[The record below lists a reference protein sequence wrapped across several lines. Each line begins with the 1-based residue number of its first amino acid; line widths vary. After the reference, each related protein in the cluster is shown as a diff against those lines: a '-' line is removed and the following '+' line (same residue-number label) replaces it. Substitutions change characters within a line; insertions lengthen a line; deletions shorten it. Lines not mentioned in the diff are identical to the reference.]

1 MPRQATIACSHRMT
15 LVPSV
20 LSITMGD
27 DRSRYFAVKPAPACA
42 PSGDDQRRPPPPHA
56 GQAAWLV
63 RRRPANGRRSVGI
76 YVSRC
81 GCQALPLDLP
91 HVRSADTRER
101 GTGCLRGG
109 HAATSSCGG
118 GRASSDGR
126 WRFLRCF
133 RRGVLAGGFF
143 DRFCIHVQMVWNRP
157 LTMATATALI
167 PVMRAAATMGSSNL
181 MGTST
186 TPGQATTSRVPAS
199 HAPCLILSLIGAF
212 SGKPSGLFHRQTR
225 CPGSRHRKSTSRARP
240 AYPSSCP
247 PGMAPGTAWPPASAG
262 LLSMPPGHRRCPRTP
277 RQTTPSRRTGR
288 IVTRRRPPK
297 DWAGHESNRGPGGN
311 EVLVGDADL
320 PHDLL
325 DARDGR
331 PG

>member
-42 PSGDDQRRPPPPHA
+42 PSAMISADHLHRTPVR
-56 GQAAWLV
+56 AARLV
-63 RRRPANGRRSVGI
+63 RRRPANGRRSAGI

-91 HVRSADTRER
+91 HVRSADTWER
-101 GTGCLRGG
+101 GTECLPGG

-126 WRFLRCF
+126 WRFLRCV
-133 RRGVLAGGFF
+133 RRGLLAGGFF

-157 LTMATATALI
+157 LTMATATALV

-199 HAPCLILSLIGAF
+199 HASCLILSLIGAF
-212 SGKPSGLFHRQTR
+212 SGKPSGRFHRQTR
-225 CPGSRHRKSTSRARP
+225 CPGSRHRESTSRARP
-240 AYPSSCP
+240 AWLVHARRAWLREP
-247 PGMAPGTAWPPASAG
+247 PGRR
-262 LLSMPPGHRRCPRTP
+262 HRQDC
-277 RQTTPSRRTGR
+277 
-288 IVTRRRPPK
+288 
-297 DWAGHESNRGPGGN
+297 
-311 EVLVGDADL
+311 
-320 PHDLL
+320 
-325 DARDGR
+325 
-331 PG
+331 

>member
-1 MPRQATIACSHRMT
+1 MISADHLHRT
-15 LVPSV
+15 PV
-20 LSITMGD
+20 
-27 DRSRYFAVKPAPACA
+27 R
-42 PSGDDQRRPPPPHA
+42 
-56 GQAAWLV
+56 AARLV
-63 RRRPANGRRSVGI
+63 RRRPANGRRSAGI

-212 SGKPSGLFHRQTR
+212 SEKPSGRFHRQTR
-225 CPGSRHRKSTSRARP
+225 CPGSRHRESTSRARP
-240 AYPSSCP
+240 ACLVHARRAWLRNSLAASIGSAAEHAAPPPSLTLDP
-247 PGMAPGTAWPPASAG
+247 TPDD
-262 LLSMPPGHRRCPRTP
+262 PRHA
-277 RQTTPSRRTGR
+277 RTGGSHKAAAAEG
-288 IVTRRRPPK
+288 IGLVTRTTGPPVTI
-297 DWAGHESNRGPGGN
+297 GY
-311 EVLVGDADL
+311 
-320 PHDLL
+320 
-325 DARDGR
+325 
-331 PG
+331 

>member
-1 MPRQATIACSHRMT
+1 MISADHLHRT
-15 LVPSV
+15 PV
-20 LSITMGD
+20 
-27 DRSRYFAVKPAPACA
+27 R
-42 PSGDDQRRPPPPHA
+42 
-56 GQAAWLV
+56 AARLV
-63 RRRPANGRRSVGI
+63 RRRPANGRRSAGI

-167 PVMRAAATMGSSNL
+167 
-181 MGTST
+181 
-186 TPGQATTSRVPAS
+186 
-199 HAPCLILSLIGAF
+199 
-212 SGKPSGLFHRQTR
+212 TR
-225 CPGSRHRKSTSRARP
+225 DEGGGNDGVLQPDGHLDDSWTGDNKSRARVARP
-240 AYPSSCP
+240 MPHPSESDRGLLREALRPLPQADAMSWVAAPSVYQSGSTGLPSSCS
-247 PGMAPGTAWPPASAG
+247 PGMAPEQ
-262 LLSMPPGHRRCPRTP
+262 PGRQHRQRC
-277 RQTTPSRRTGR
+277 
-288 IVTRRRPPK
+288 
-297 DWAGHESNRGPGGN
+297 
-311 EVLVGDADL
+311 
-320 PHDLL
+320 
-325 DARDGR
+325 
-331 PG
+331 